1 MFRFGSDLS
10 LEGEGRRWAAMSS
23 GDAEARIDALEARIE
38 ALESSRGRGV
48 EEEEEAGEAGERA
61 GLIGAPQEAHQSSY
75 LCARLSLLLVTLS
88 ITIASIFTF
97 GPTLGH
103 SYLNHIFIESLYP
116 ISLVAWTVHEHVY
129 AGVDFQHEDQGGG
142 VGSKRFNLLTLDG
155 IHFLLSASTFFL
167 CFSHCIVIYNW
178 AYVVFQGV
186 NGVASLLPFFF
197 LPELRA
203 ALRRNAVQTHGAAGA
218 SDVAVSA
225 LKRGISVLSLMTFL
239 LTEAT
244 GCIGLD
250 SPAEHVP
257 KSCQYAVIDNF
268 ILNHIAFLNLF
279 DTVVVETGIARSR
292 TALVQCRPS
301 IPLAIRVC
309 AAGAALLTIFCIGL
323 FSTRYSVTLFAHAGL
338 SPNTTGAETQ
348 DPFDGEYVPTS
359 AALIAPLPM
368 VGWMIITTIVFSKMG
383 RYLRAA
389 LGQPPA
395 DFDRGTRPDARSGGA
410 HTEMVS
416 SSTSAAKGPSTY
428 AVGAAKP

>member
-1 MFRFGSDLS
+1 M
-10 LEGEGRRWAAMSS
+10 
-23 GDAEARIDALEARIE
+23 
-38 ALESSRGRGV
+38 
-48 EEEEEAGEAGERA
+48 
-61 GLIGAPQEAHQSSY
+61 
-75 LCARLSLLLVTLS
+75 
-88 ITIASIFTF
+88 
-97 GPTLGH
+97 
-103 SYLNHIFIESLYP
+103 
-116 ISLVAWTVHEHVY
+116 HEHVY

-203 ALRRNAVQTHGAAGA
+203 ALRRNAVQPHGAAGA
-218 SDVAVSA
+218 SDVACA
-225 LKRGISVLSLMTFL
+225 LGNFVLSLMTL
-239 LTEAT
+239 AHRGDRLHRT
-244 GCIGLD
+244 GLA
-250 SPAEHVP
+250 AEHVP

-359 AALIAPLPM
+359 AASRSAAYGRMDDYHNHRLQQ
-368 VGWMIITTIVFSKMG
+368 MG
-383 RYLRAA
+383 RPSLPWDSH
-389 LGQPPA
+389 QQT
-395 DFDRGTRPDARSGGA
+395 DRGTRPDARSGGA
-410 HTEMVS
+410 HGDGLVVHLRGQG
-416 SSTSAAKGPSTY
+416 AVHH
-428 AVGAAKP
+428 AVGAAKREQQSHTAACVNARCVSSQKKPREASC

>member
-1 MFRFGSDLS
+1 M
-10 LEGEGRRWAAMSS
+10 
-23 GDAEARIDALEARIE
+23 
-38 ALESSRGRGV
+38 
-48 EEEEEAGEAGERA
+48 
-61 GLIGAPQEAHQSSY
+61 
-75 LCARLSLLLVTLS
+75 
-88 ITIASIFTF
+88 
-97 GPTLGH
+97 
-103 SYLNHIFIESLYP
+103 
-116 ISLVAWTVHEHVY
+116 
-129 AGVDFQHEDQGGG
+129 
-142 VGSKRFNLLTLDG
+142 GSKRFNLLTLDG

-292 TALVQCRPS
+292 TALVQCRPQS
-301 IPLAIRVC
+301 RSRSAFAL
-309 AAGAALLTIFCIGL
+309 AGAALLTIFCIGL

-338 SPNTTGAETQ
+338 SPNTTGAEAQ

-368 VGWMIITTIVFSKMG
+368 VGWMIITTIAFSKMEGTALPWDSHQQTSTGAPALTLAAAVRTRRWSRRPPPRPRG
-383 RYLRAA
+383 R
-389 LGQPPA
+389 PP
-395 DFDRGTRPDARSGGA
+395 TP
-410 HTEMVS
+410 
-416 SSTSAAKGPSTY
+416 
-428 AVGAAKP
+428 GAAEAVKRGSRVTARVHASTRVCVCRAKKKPREAPC